1 MIVGL
6 RHQQIKSEDKK
17 EIGSLLLTALAT
29 CSHRG
34 RSAPEFLTIKWDRWV
49 TWKMNR
55 GISRGWTGGL
65 LGLRQASPPMQLFAQ
80 HMQSHYNK
88 CTVQAEGI
96 GGEVPRPSRDDRQPQ
111 RVPAST
117 PSNRVIAQKVL
128 LLQGEFRRLSP
139 RRFLAVKRR
148 QVRALPRVISRSK
161 LDHA

>member
-29 CSHRG
+29 SSHRG

-88 CTVQAEGI
+88 CTVQVEGI

-117 PSNRVIAQKVL
+117 PSKLEKIVEEESWRR
-128 LLQGEFRRLSP
+128 EF
-139 RRFLAVKRR
+139 
-148 QVRALPRVISRSK
+148 
-161 LDHA
+161 